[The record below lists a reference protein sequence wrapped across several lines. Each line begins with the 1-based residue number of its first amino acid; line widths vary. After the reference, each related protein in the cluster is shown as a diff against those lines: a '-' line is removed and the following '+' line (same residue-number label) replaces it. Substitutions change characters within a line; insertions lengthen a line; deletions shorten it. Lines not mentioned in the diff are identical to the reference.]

1 MEWVSMK
8 RRDFLKL
15 TGVGMLSAMAV
26 NYGIVQA
33 KDRGK
38 EGQERKLL
46 MELPKVRK
54 VDGMQCGGYVR
65 NRQL

>member
-1 MEWVSMK
+1 MK

-15 TGVGMLSAMAV
+15 TGVGMLSAMAGS
-26 NYGIVQA
+26 YGIVQA

>member
-38 EGQERKLL
+38 GGQKTN
-46 MELPKVRK
+46 MSIELPKGRR